1 MDQLNNINAN
11 DGFPLCA
18 ETLQVLYDNAVL
30 ANRMLSGLRLSNNTA
45 IILHE
50 FDAIGNIFTGYAYV
64 YMSQGGN
71 RIVKYERSTSVQ
83 FSSAKIIITS
93 TSQNVSVNQHT
104 YQNVYVTESAIIGTE
119 NTDANKWK
127 FYWLNEVIEPAM
139 FEDKL
144 SDLTYGGASNG
155 VTFSATP
162 DLVSNAE
169 NIFSRNGSKMRI
181 KLAIS
186 LNATAFA
193 NGDIFKYNIDTISI
207 NEFTHVIYTGMS
219 GLQPKYITN
228 GVAYPVNAIMKISGS
243 FYGIEAYIYA
253 DNLGSKLYFEIGKM
267 AALNGF
273 TQVGGHY
280 SANGTI
286 YVNSEVLL

>member
-50 FDAIGNIFTGYAYV
+50 YDAVNNIHSGYAYV
-64 YMSQGGN
+64 YTSQGGN
-71 RIVKYERSTSVQ
+71 RIVKYARSTSVQ
-83 FSSAKIIITS
+83 FSSAKMIITS

-139 FEDKL
+139 FEDKTMNISYGSK
-144 SDLTYGGASNG
+144 SDNIQFGSQPSLIANG
-155 VTFSATP
+155 SY
-162 DLVSNAE
+162 
-169 NIFSRNGSKMRI
+169 FSRNANKIRL

-186 LNATAFA
+186 VNATSF
-193 NGDIFKYNIDTISI
+193 DDYDYFYFNIGS
-207 NEFTHVIYTGMS
+207 NNVFNLYTGTGNVLS
-219 GLQPKYITN
+219 NPTIIKQISN
-228 GVAYPVNAIMKISGS
+228 VDVYPLKSSIKISS
-243 FYGIEAYIYA
+243 NIYDIESYLF
-253 DNLGSKLYFEIGKM
+253 NERVYFKIGKM
-267 AALNGF
+267 AKNNLTEN
-273 TQVGGHY
+273 QGGTY